1 MNWAGCHQ
9 GHTPLVVGHE
19 MGPVMRRFPI
29 RVHCKKNRLL
39 SVGFAASTWL
49 SHLGAPARPNRS
61 LPMTPIPLS
70 TSHSGAPRI
79 FDTDLLRLRKR
90 RALREA
96 KKPNAR
102 DGGFLRD
109 MAAADVRERLDTV
122 ERRFDQALD
131 LSDDDGKAAALLAAS
146 ERVPTMTRLVSDP
159 SLMAENAIDGMVGA
173 QEHLPAAPNSLNL
186 VTSVLGLQWV
196 NDLPGSLVQI
206 RRALK
211 PDGLFLGA
219 LIGGNSLHELRD
231 VLAAEEDEATGGASP
246 RVIPFVDVRDF
257 GGLLQRAGF
266 ALPVTDVDTLTVRYG
281 NLFVLMADLRAMG
294 ATNPLVHR
302 SRRPWTKT
310 RAVRA
315 AQIYAERHADPD
327 GRIRATFQVL
337 SFSGWAPS
345 DVQQKP
351 LRPGSAKTRLAD
363 ALGTSEKSAGDKS
376 GP

>member
-1 MNWAGCHQ
+1 MMT
-9 GHTPLVVGHE
+9 TP
-19 MGPVMRRFPI
+19 
-29 RVHCKKNRLL
+29 
-39 SVGFAASTWL
+39 S
-49 SHLGAPARPNRS
+49 SHS
-61 LPMTPIPLS
+61 D
-70 TSHSGAPRI
+70 SGAPLI
-79 FDTDLLRLRKR
+79 FDRDLLRQRKR
-90 RALREA
+90 RALRDS
-96 KKPNAR
+96 KKPGTR

-109 MAAADVRERLDTV
+109 LAAADVRERLDTV
-122 ERRFDQALD
+122 ERTFSQGLD
-131 LSDDDGKAAALLAAS
+131 VSDDNGKAAELFAAS
-146 ERVPTMTRLVSDP
+146 ERVQAMTRLVSDP
-159 SLMAENAIDGMVGA
+159 ILVVEEDVDATVGT
-173 QEHLPAAPNSLNL
+173 QDHLPAAPNSLNL

-196 NDLPGSLVQI
+196 NDLPGTLIQI

-327 GRIRATFQVL
+327 GRIRATIQIL

-351 LRPGSAKTRLAD
+351 LRPGSAKARLAD
-363 ALGTSEKSAGDKS
+363 ALGTSERSANDKTGS
-376 GP
+376 

>member
-1 MNWAGCHQ
+1 MQ
-9 GHTPLVVGHE
+9 E
-19 MGPVMRRFPI
+19 S
-29 RVHCKKNRLL
+29 KKT
-39 SVGFAASTWL
+39 G
-49 SHLGAPARPNRS
+49 
-61 LPMTPIPLS
+61 
-70 TSHSGAPRI
+70 
-79 FDTDLLRLRKR
+79 
-90 RALREA
+90 
-96 KKPNAR
+96 AR

-109 MAAADVRERLDTV
+109 MAASDVRERLDTV
-122 ERRFDQALD
+122 ERHFDQALD
-131 LSDDDGKAAALLAAS
+131 LSDDDGTTASLLAAS
-146 ERVPTMTRLVSDP
+146 ERVQSMARLVSDR
-159 SLMAENAIDGMVGA
+159 SLIADDAIDTMIGTLD
-173 QEHLPAAPNSLNL
+173 HLPAARESLNL
-186 VTSVLGLQWV
+186 VTSVLALQWV

-257 GGLLQRAGF
+257 GSLLQRAGF

-327 GRIRATFQVL
+327 GRIRATFQIL

-351 LRPGSAKTRLAD
+351 LRPGSATTRLAD
-363 ALGTSEKSAGDKS
+363 ALGTEEFPTSETPKS
-376 GP
+376 

>member
-1 MNWAGCHQ
+1 MSS
-9 GHTPLVVGHE
+9 P
-19 MGPVMRRFPI
+19 PS
-29 RVHCKKNRLL
+29 L
-39 SVGFAASTWL
+39 SS
-49 SHLGAPARPNRS
+49 SPS
-61 LPMTPIPLS
+61 LAE
-70 TSHSGAPRI
+70 SGAPLI
-79 FDTDLLRLRKR
+79 FDTNVLRLRKR
-90 RALREA
+90 RAMREA

-109 MAAADVRERLDTV
+109 MAAADVRERLDSV
-122 ERRFDQALD
+122 ERHFDLALD
-131 LSDDDGKAAALLAAS
+131 LSDDDGRSAELLAAS
-146 ERVPTMTRLVSDP
+146 ERVQSMARLASDP
-159 SLMAENAIDGMVGA
+159 TLIADDAMDTVIGTLDY
-173 QEHLPAAPNSLNL
+173 LPATPDSLNL

-196 NDLPGSLVQI
+196 NDLPGTLVQI

-219 LIGGNSLHELRD
+219 LIGGSSLHELRD
-231 VLAAEEDEATGGASP
+231 ILAAEEGEATGGASP

-327 GRIRATFQVL
+327 GRIRATFQIV

-345 DVQQKP
+345 DTQQKP
-351 LRPGSAKTRLAD
+351 LRPGSARARLAD
-363 ALGTSEKSAGDKS
+363 ALGASEVPAGEKTKS
-376 GP
+376 

>member
-1 MNWAGCHQ
+1 MP
-9 GHTPLVVGHE
+9 TPSSSSE
-19 MGPVMRRFPI
+19 
-29 RVHCKKNRLL
+29 
-39 SVGFAASTWL
+39 
-49 SHLGAPARPNRS
+49 
-61 LPMTPIPLS
+61 
-70 TSHSGAPRI
+70 SGAPLI
-79 FDTDLLRLRKR
+79 FDTNVLRLRKR

-96 KKPNAR
+96 NKPNAR

-109 MAAADVRERLDTV
+109 STATDVRERLDTV
-122 ERRFDQALD
+122 ERHFDQALD
-131 LSDDDGKAAALLAAS
+131 LSDDDGKTAALLAAS
-146 ERVPTMTRLVSDP
+146 ERVQSMARLVSDP
-159 SLMAENAIDGMVGA
+159 SLVADDAVDAMVGT
-173 QEHLPAAPNSLNL
+173 QDHLPVAPESLNL
-186 VTSVLGLQWV
+186 VTSVLALQWV
-196 NDLPGSLVQI
+196 NDLPGTLIQI

-315 AQIYAERHADPD
+315 AQIYAERHADQD
-327 GRIRATFQVL
+327 GRIRATFQIV

-351 LRPGSAKTRLAD
+351 LRPGSAKARLAD
-363 ALGTSEKSAGDKS
+363 VLGTSEKSAGDTTKS
-376 GP
+376 

>member
-1 MNWAGCHQ
+1 MP
-9 GHTPLVVGHE
+9 TPSSSSE
-19 MGPVMRRFPI
+19 
-29 RVHCKKNRLL
+29 
-39 SVGFAASTWL
+39 
-49 SHLGAPARPNRS
+49 
-61 LPMTPIPLS
+61 
-70 TSHSGAPRI
+70 SGAPLI
-79 FDTDLLRLRKR
+79 FDTNVLRLRKR

-96 KKPNAR
+96 NKPNAR

-109 MAAADVRERLDTV
+109 STATDVRERLDTV
-122 ERRFDQALD
+122 ERHFDQALD
-131 LSDDDGKAAALLAAS
+131 LSDDDGKTAALLAAS
-146 ERVPTMTRLVSDP
+146 ERVQSMARLVSDP
-159 SLMAENAIDGMVGA
+159 SLVADDAVDAMVGT
-173 QEHLPAAPNSLNL
+173 QDHLPVAPESLNL
-186 VTSVLGLQWV
+186 VTSVLALQWV
-196 NDLPGSLVQI
+196 NDLPGTLIQI

-246 RVIPFVDVRDF
+246 RVVPFVDVRDF

-266 ALPVTDVDTLTVRYG
+266 ALPVADVDTLTVRYG

-315 AQIYAERHADPD
+315 AQIYAERHADQD
-327 GRIRATFQVL
+327 GRIRATFQIV

-351 LRPGSAKTRLAD
+351 LRPGSAKARLAD
-363 ALGTSEKSAGDKS
+363 VLGTSEKSAGDTTKS
-376 GP
+376 

>member
-1 MNWAGCHQ
+1 MP
-9 GHTPLVVGHE
+9 TPSSSSE
-19 MGPVMRRFPI
+19 
-29 RVHCKKNRLL
+29 
-39 SVGFAASTWL
+39 
-49 SHLGAPARPNRS
+49 
-61 LPMTPIPLS
+61 
-70 TSHSGAPRI
+70 SGAPLI
-79 FDTDLLRLRKR
+79 FDTNVLRLRKR

-96 KKPNAR
+96 NKPNAR

-109 MAAADVRERLDTV
+109 STATDVRERLDTV
-122 ERRFDQALD
+122 ERHFDQALD
-131 LSDDDGKAAALLAAS
+131 LSDDDGKTAALLAAS
-146 ERVPTMTRLVSDP
+146 ERVQSMARLASDP
-159 SLMAENAIDGMVGA
+159 SLVADDAVDAMVGT
-173 QEHLPAAPNSLNL
+173 QDHLPVAPESLNL
-186 VTSVLGLQWV
+186 VTSVLALQWV
-196 NDLPGSLVQI
+196 NDLPGTLIQI
-206 RRALK
+206 RRSLK

-219 LIGGNSLHELRD
+219 LIGGNSLQELRD

-246 RVIPFVDVRDF
+246 RVVPFVDVRDF

-315 AQIYAERHADPD
+315 AQIYAERHADQD
-327 GRIRATFQVL
+327 GRIRATFQIV

-351 LRPGSAKTRLAD
+351 LRPGSAKARLAD
-363 ALGTSEKSAGDKS
+363 VLGTSEKSAGDTTKS
-376 GP
+376 